1 MIIKKLFLLACFGA
15 LSANAMAA
23 TYPDK
28 PVKMVIGFGV
38 GSAIDNTMRMVGE
51 HFLAKTGQPI
61 IVEARPGAAGNIAAE
76 YVAKAPAD
84 GYTLM
89 SGSVGM
95 MTINNL
101 LYPDISYDA
110 KKDFDPIMLIS
121 RQNLVLAVNGNIPVN
136 TFEELVEYEKKN
148 PGKLSYASFG
158 PGTESHFLGV
168 LVNKDSG
175 TNMTHVPYKGSL
187 PAVTD
192 LLGGHVD
199 VAYMPYGTVK
209 AHQEAGK
216 LKLLAVASDK
226 RMDVAP
232 DVPTF
237 KELGYPNIEAYAWS
251 GLVAPAN
258 LPKDR
263 HDYLYK
269 VFSDIM
275 EIPAVKNK
283 LIADGHE
290 VKPNTTEEFNTMI
303 EADRKRWKQAIEA
316 ANFSLKNN

>member
-1 MIIKKLFLLACFGA
+1 MNTRKFLLLVCIAI
-15 LSANAMAA
+15 LSSSAMAKP
-23 TYPDK
+23 YPDK
-28 PVKMVIGFGV
+28 PVKMIIGFGV
-38 GSAIDNTMRMVGE
+38 GSAIDNTMRLIGE
-51 HFLAKTGQPI
+51 QFHAKTGQPI

-76 YVAKAPAD
+76 HVAKSPAD

-101 LYPDISYDA
+101 IYPSVGYDA

-121 RQNLVLAVNGNIPVN
+121 RQNLVLAINTKIPVN
-136 TFEELVEYEKKN
+136 SFAELVEYDKKD

-158 PGTESHFLGV
+158 LGTESHFLGV
-168 LVNKDSG
+168 LVNKDTG
-175 TNMTHVPYKGSL
+175 TTMTHVPYKGSL

-199 VAYMPYGTVK
+199 LAYMPYGTVK
-209 AHQEAGK
+209 THVEQGK

-232 DVPTF
+232 NLPTF
-237 KELGYPNIEAYAWS
+237 KELGYPNLEAYAWS
-251 GLVAPAN
+251 GLVAPAG
-258 LPKDR
+258 LPQGV
-263 HDYLYK
+263 HDYLHNL
-269 VFSDIM
+269 FS
-275 EIPAVKNK
+275 EILAMPSVKDK
-283 LIADGHE
+283 LVADGHE
-290 VKPNTTEEFNTMI
+290 VKPNTTDEFKSMI

-316 ANFSLKNN
+316 ANFSLKN